1 MMEYTMTT
9 YAPARGPEYLAIQV
23 PWEEV
28 ARVLGHEP
36 EGTAEEGAALVAA
49 LLAAGAPAWVEGAEG
64 WTDQRGW
71 GLIGPALGSPDAVVY
86 IRSVSELGRVPL
98 PEGTYQVRGALS
110 GLLPDVPLHAL
121 PAIVRR
127 VLALDDPTE
136 IRCQSQP
143 APLVRVGDPDW
154 WDD

>member
-1 MMEYTMTT
+1 MIKYIMVT
-9 YAPARGPEYLAIQV
+9 YSDNAREYLAVQI
-23 PWEEV
+23 PWAEAE
-28 ARVLGHEP
+28 RTLGHP
-36 EGTAEEGAALVAA
+36 HDGTAEDDAALVGA
-49 LLAAGAPAWVEGAEG
+49 LLDAGAPAWVGSAEG

-71 GLIGPALGSPDAVVY
+71 GLIGPALGSPDAVIY
-86 IRSVSELGRVPL
+86 IRSVAELGRVPL

-110 GLLPDVPLHAL
+110 GLLPDVSLHAL

-127 VLALDDPTE
+127 VLALADPTE

-143 APLVRVGDPDW
+143 APLVRVGDPEW

>member
-9 YAPARGPEYLAIQV
+9 YSIASGPEHLAIQV
-23 PWEEV
+23 PWSEV
-28 ARVLGHEP
+28 ARVLGHP
-36 EGTAEEGAALVAA
+36 AEGTAEEDSMLVAA
-49 LLAAGAPAWVEGAEG
+49 LLAAGAPAWVQEAQG
-64 WTDQRGW
+64 WADEYGW
-71 GLIGPALGSPDAVVY
+71 GLIGPVLGSPDAVVY
-86 IRSVSELGRVPL
+86 IRSVPELGKVPL

-110 GLLPDVPLHAL
+110 GLLPEVSLRAL